1 MDKKI
6 GRVLIRFSAI
16 ILTGLVLVSLCQL
29 AFAKEKQSDTTD
41 FIELA
46 AIMLKDGHYDRALM
60 ALQSIDLEDEK
71 TDLARFYT
79 LQGLAYMNLND
90 FVAAKDSLQS
100 AIHHGQQDAL
110 IYAYLAQIHFS
121 LKNYAEVL
129 GVVDKAGEH
138 KRQNPILI
146 SIQAQSYW
154 HLKKTHQ
161 AIQALNEG
169 HRLFPSDYRFLK
181 LKVFYFVQL
190 ELYQEAAKLG
200 QEYLALSKAKA
211 EDYVAIGNALRLSR
225 EYQEALK
232 IMEIARLQFPDNE
245 VVSKLLAH
253 IYLDLGM
260 LNAAAHILEHAAR
273 VNHAL
278 LSEAAEIYRRAGRL
292 HKALM
297 LNSTI
302 LDQKVKLKQRLS
314 ILLALKQYEQA
325 ASMEGS
331 LYRVGLLE
339 DENVRYALAYA
350 QFSSGHFQ
358 QAAKHLDFLKEPE
371 LFRRGVELRRLME
384 VCKDEPWKCA

>member
-1 MDKKI
+1 MKFLMF
-6 GRVLIRFSAI
+6 RYALTLLITVMLGYSFSHA
-16 ILTGLVLVSLCQL
+16 L
-29 AFAKEKQSDTTD
+29 AKEKKSESTD

-60 ALQSIDLEDEK
+60 ALQSVDLNNEK

-79 LQGLAYMNLND
+79 LQGLAYMNLNELE
-90 FVAAKDSLQS
+90 AAKDSLQS
-100 AIHHGQQDAL
+100 AVKNGQQDPL

-121 LKNYAEVL
+121 LKDYSRVL
-129 GVVDKAGEH
+129 QVIDKAGEH
-138 KRQNPILI
+138 KQQNPSLMSIL
-146 SIQAQSYW
+146 AQSYW
-154 HLKKTHQ
+154 QLQRQHE
-161 AIQALNEG
+161 AIRTLNEG
-169 HRLFPSDYRFLK
+169 HRLFPGDYRFLK

-190 ELYQEAAKLG
+190 ELYQEAARLG
-200 QEYLALSKAKA
+200 QEYLTLSKAKA

-225 EYQEALK
+225 EFQEAKK

-245 VVSKLLAH
+245 VVAKLLAH
-253 IYLDLGM
+253 IYLDQGM

-273 VNHAL
+273 INHEL
-278 LSEAAEIYRRAGRL
+278 ISEAAEIYRRAGRL

-297 LNSTI
+297 LNSAI

-325 ASMEGS
+325 AGMESS

-339 DENVRYALAYA
+339 DENIRYALAYA

-358 QAAKHLDFLKEPE
+358 QASKHLDFLKEPE

-384 VCKDEPWKCA
+384 ICKDEPWKCA